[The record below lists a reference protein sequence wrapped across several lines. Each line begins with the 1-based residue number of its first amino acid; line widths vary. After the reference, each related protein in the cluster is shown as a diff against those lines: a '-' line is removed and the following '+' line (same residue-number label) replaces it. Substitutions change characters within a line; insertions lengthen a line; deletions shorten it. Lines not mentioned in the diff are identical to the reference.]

1 MCQIKDMSKQD
12 VVIGEAAGSGDC
24 CPPGDGG
31 AECCAPLACE
41 PLPESGAQELA
52 LLFKAVADP
61 VRLRLLSLIAC
72 HDGGESCVC
81 DLLDAFDMTPPSVSY
96 HLKILR
102 EAGLLSSRA
111 ARHLGLLPGQPG
123 RDDAHVGG
131 ARPAARRPGG
141 PVAVPGLARRL
152 LAEFT
157 GTGLLVAVVSRLG
170 DHGGPPVAGP
180 ARA

>member
-1 MCQIKDMSKQD
+1 MCQIKDMSKHD

-81 DLLDAFDMTPPSVSY
+81 DLLDAFDMTPPSISY

-102 EAGLLSSRA
+102 EAGLLSSERRGTWVYYRVNPDVMTRMSAVLVPQPAALA
-111 ARHLGLLPGQPG
+111 AR
-123 RDDAHVGG
+123 
-131 ARPAARRPGG
+131 
-141 PVAVPGLARRL
+141 
-152 LAEFT
+152 
-157 GTGLLVAVVSRLG
+157 
-170 DHGGPPVAGP
+170 
-180 ARA
+180 

>member
-1 MCQIKDMSKQD
+1 MCQIKDMSKQG

-102 EAGLLSSRA
+102 EAGLLSSERRGTWVYYRVNPDVMTRMSAVLVPQPTALA
-111 ARHLGLLPGQPG
+111 AR
-123 RDDAHVGG
+123 
-131 ARPAARRPGG
+131 
-141 PVAVPGLARRL
+141 
-152 LAEFT
+152 
-157 GTGLLVAVVSRLG
+157 
-170 DHGGPPVAGP
+170 
-180 ARA
+180 

>member
-1 MCQIKDMSKQD
+1 MCQIKDVSNQGCGD
-12 VVIGEAAGSGDC
+12 CSPEAA
-24 CPPGDGG
+24 G

-81 DLLDAFDMTPPSVSY
+81 DLLDAFDMTPPSISY

-102 EAGLLSSRA
+102 EAGLISSERRGTWVYYRVNPDVMTRMSA
-111 ARHLGLLPGQPG
+111 VLVPQPSALAG
-123 RDDAHVGG
+123 R
-131 ARPAARRPGG
+131 
-141 PVAVPGLARRL
+141 
-152 LAEFT
+152 
-157 GTGLLVAVVSRLG
+157 
-170 DHGGPPVAGP
+170 
-180 ARA
+180 